1 MDGLFLEITDI
12 VIEALEVLL
21 NHILYLRDVYPTQI
35 FKKRRI
41 YNTPVY
47 ISIYP
52 PLNSYLYNVLK
63 SARELLKNNE
73 LRCLEAKLYK
83 EDSANYEV
91 YRFMI
96 ANPIAFNKEKQ
107 DEFLI
112 DFEEQIRASLYLMA
126 ERLKLLPKLP
136 NDARFKVLLQTTQAA
151 FVKFSQNPHHQN
163 FPWICSN
170 CVDRPTSKQEEISL
184 LPLTSIKS
192 LNISLMADIVR

>member
-1 MDGLFLEITDI
+1 M
-12 VIEALEVLL
+12 
-21 NHILYLRDVYPTQI
+21 
-35 FKKRRI
+35 
-41 YNTPVY
+41 
-47 ISIYP
+47 
-52 PLNSYLYNVLK
+52 YNVLK
-63 SARELLKNNE
+63 IARELLKNKE

-83 EDSANYEV
+83 EDSADYEV

-151 FVKFSQNPHHQN
+151 FVKFSQNPHHQVSFKLNWHKFLFISQYIFYFQN